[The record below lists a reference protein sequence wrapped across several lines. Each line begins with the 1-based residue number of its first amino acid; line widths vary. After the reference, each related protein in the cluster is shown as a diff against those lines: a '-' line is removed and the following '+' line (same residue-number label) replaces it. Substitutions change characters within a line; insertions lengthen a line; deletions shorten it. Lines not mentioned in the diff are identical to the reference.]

1 MERKFDNFKV
11 WMPRKIVAWSDKS
24 SPLKLID
31 EVTFLEGSMTC
42 AEVRDSLVN
51 HDGYS
56 ANIIVTKEELDEHPL
71 TPYFISNEH

>member
-1 MERKFDNFKV
+1 
-11 WMPRKIVAWSDKS
+11 MPRKIVAWSDKS

-31 EVTFLEGSMTC
+31 EVFYIEGSMTC

-56 ANIIVTKEELDEHPL
+56 ANVIVTKE
-71 TPYFISNEH
+71 